1 LSAFTTQENENKW
14 TLDIL
19 SGSLMGEGL
28 LPAVKL
34 LSNSAKER
42 QQYSRLLQATEAKVS
57 YGDEFHFDPSK

>member
-1 LSAFTTQENENKW
+1 
-14 TLDIL
+14 
-19 SGSLMGEGL
+19 MGEGL